1 MLLRDEFIISM
12 NKFLSTM
19 QRTIVQLEGEVRLQA
34 PDLPE
39 LTDNDEQNLRNAEL
53 LDRIEEIVQGM
64 RTLLVQYYS
73 YHIPRL
79 TMQVTN

>member
-1 MLLRDEFIISM
+1 MTVDLAAEKLKMLLRDEFIISR

-19 QRTIVQLEGEVRLQA
+19 QRTIVQLEGEVRLQV

-64 RTLLVQYYS
+64 RALL
-73 YHIPRL
+73 L
-79 TMQVTN
+79 